1 MREKTMLKSHNPDTV
16 APPLSDYHH
25 GMEAPAGA
33 RLLMVSGQI
42 GIRSDGSLP
51 DTIEEQCEEAWQNV
65 FRVLDSAGMGP
76 EDLLRV
82 NLYFVRAE
90 DLGAIREARIKMTS
104 EFCTGSTLLRLAGLA
119 SPDWLIEI
127 EATAAKV

>member
-1 MREKTMLKSHNPDTV
+1 MLKAHNPDTV

-33 RLLMVSGQI
+33 RLLMVSEQI
-42 GIRSDGSLP
+42 GIRPDGTLP

-65 FRVLDSAGMGP
+65 FRVLQSAGMGP
-76 EDLLRV
+76 EHLLRI
-82 NLYFVRAE
+82 NQYFVRPE
-90 DLGAIREARIKMTS
+90 DVESVRKMRVKMTGDLR
-104 EFCTGSTLLRLAGLA
+104 TGSTLLRVAGLA

-127 EATAAKV
+127 EATAAKA